1 MDNKMKVINLIL
13 GKYHNKEM
21 PKHIIINRLNYF
33 YNGNRKTYESE
44 YGEQMSFDF
53 TDNVLNMEV
62 EVVEEQEEIDVQE
75 INLDFARLGQFS
87 IKNAKGQEE
96 ILEVLFIE
104 VQEKMKELARKIN
117 YLDKNIKEKQ

>member
-33 YNGNRKTYESE
+33 YNEDRKTYESE

-62 EVVEEQEEIDVQE
+62 EVVEEQEEIDIQSLHELVFNNDNANLKNQSNLLINKLVQ
-75 INLDFARLGQFS
+75 AV
-87 IKNAKGQEE
+87 K
-96 ILEVLFIE
+96 
-104 VQEKMKELARKIN
+104 
-117 YLDKNIKEKQ
+117 YLDNKLKEK